1 MNRLDRSED
10 TADTIAGGS
19 NILPTSKSIGD
30 VCLVEVVNHDAAL
43 ESGGKSAT
51 EAQLKEE
58 ETLLRTR
65 LDSQRTTMQLV
76 LSAGTVLACSFL
88 LVVSRLSSG
97 IVHIF
102 STKDSFG
109 KHRASFVI
117 TVIC

>member
-1 MNRLDRSED
+1 MNSFDQNED

-19 NILPTSKSIGD
+19 NVLPTSKSIGD
-30 VCLVEVVNHDAAL
+30 VCLIEVVNDGAAL
-43 ESGGKSAT
+43 ESEGESAT

-58 ETLLRTR
+58 ETILRTR

-76 LSAGTVLACSFL
+76 LCAGTVLACSFL
-88 LVVSRLSSG
+88 LVVSRLSSS

-109 KHRASFVI
+109 KSRASIVI
-117 TVIC
+117 TVV